1 MFIKDIGST
10 KDVPYFLPAVS
21 NRNYAS
27 RKEYGRIE
35 RKGRQGTGKGFGIPG
50 LYHGVF

>member
-1 MFIKDIGST
+1 MFIKDIGFM

-21 NRNYAS
+21 NRNYA

-35 RKGRQGTGKGFGIPG
+35 RKGIQGTGKGIGIPG
-50 LYHGVF
+50 LYHVVS